1 MELLEKRF
9 YYIEL
14 LRLYGELLSSTQQE
28 IIQDHLECDLSLSE
42 IADNRG
48 ISRAAVDD
56 AIKKGMKKLDAFE
69 QALKLYAKNEK
80 ILENTQVLKEKFGNC
95 DEIEK
100 IEEVL
105 KNGI

>member
-1 MELLEKRF
+1 MELLEKRV

-14 LRLYGELLSSTQQE
+14 LRLYGDLLSPTQKE
-28 IIQDHLECDLSLSE
+28 ILEDYLDCDLSLSE

-69 QALKLYAKNEK
+69 NALQLIEKKDKILKNTAVLREK
-80 ILENTQVLKEKFGNC
+80 IGNC
-95 DEIEK
+95 DEIEQ

-105 KNGI
+105 K

>member
-1 MELLEKRF
+1 MELLEKRL

-14 LRLYGELLSSTQQE
+14 LRLYGELLSDTQKDILE
-28 IIQDHLECDLSLSE
+28 DYLECDLSLSE

-56 AIKKGMKKLDAFE
+56 AIKKGMKKLDVYE
-69 QALKLYAKNEK
+69 STLELNRKKQK
-80 ILENTQVLKEKFGNC
+80 IVVNIQVLKEKFGNC
-95 DEIEK
+95 KEIEE

-105 KNGI
+105 K

>member
-1 MELLEKRF
+1 MELLEKRL

-14 LRLYGELLSSTQQE
+14 LRLYGELLSDTQKAILE
-28 IIQDHLECDLSLSE
+28 DYLECDLSLSE

-56 AIKKGMKKLDAFE
+56 AIKKGTKKLDAYE
-69 QALKLYAKNEK
+69 STLQILGKKEK
-80 ILENTQVLKEKFGNC
+80 ILENIQVLKEKFGNC
-95 DEIEK
+95 KEIDK

-105 KNGI
+105 K

>member
-1 MELLEKRF
+1 MELLEKRL

-14 LRLYGELLSSTQQE
+14 LHLYGELLSDTQKSILE
-28 IIQDHLECDLSLSE
+28 DYLECDLSLSE

-56 AIKKGMKKLDAFE
+56 AIKKGTKKLDVFE
-69 QALKLYAKNEK
+69 STLNLYGKKEK
-80 ILENTQVLKEKFGNC
+80 ILENIQVLREKLGNC
-95 DEIEK
+95 KEIEE

-105 KNGI
+105 K